1 MNFVCQFCVWWIDRC
16 EALDAP
22 FAAGNYE
29 NSIRGPHPFANNSEA
44 SVVAAA
50 PKHGSVSLKGPV
62 DSRFV
67 QQFRHALACVEHARL
82 DGVLGHA
89 EHPGDFLD
97 RFFLIVRK
105 LDDFAMNA

>member
-1 MNFVCQFCVWWIDRC
+1 MNLVCWWINVKRSMPKRQG
-16 EALDAP
+16 AVKH
-22 FAAGNYE
+22 
-29 NSIRGPHPFANNSEA
+29 SIREPRPFANNGEEG
-44 SVVAAA
+44 VVAAA
-50 PKHGSVSLKGPV
+50 PRRGSLSLKGSV

-97 RFFLIVRK
+97 
-105 LDDFAMNA
+105 